1 MTSQACA
8 LTFLSVH
15 DVIKAEKLVLAAGLR
30 ARLIPAPKQ
39 ISPECGMA
47 LQIDC
52 ERLSKIEELL
62 APLQAR
68 RVGSFR
74 IAGAAFEPLEG

>member
-1 MTSQACA
+1 MTANDCA
-8 LTFLSVH
+8 LTFQSVH

-52 ERLSKIEELL
+52 SRLMEIDKLL
-62 APLQAR
+62 APMQGR
-68 RVGSFR
+68 RMGSFR
-74 IAGAAFEPLEG
+74 VAGAVFEPLED